1 MSTKRSEVGVVD
13 LAGAGGNLRPRVRI
27 RPDELVIYI
36 ILAVLALISLYPV
49 FVMFASSFKTQ
60 LDIFMH
66 PFALPSKISL
76 ANYLTAWSQ
85 AQIGTYFINSATI
98 SASTVALIVFIASMA
113 AYVFAR
119 FEFPGKQFLFLLLL
133 AGLVLPGRLALVPQ
147 FILVRN
153 LGLLDHR
160 TALVLIYTAGAMPFS
175 IFILTNYLR
184 TIPHEIEESA
194 VIDGASV
201 WIRYSRIMLPL
212 SRPGLAT
219 IAVFNLVGVWNDF
232 FLPLIILR
240 TPAKMTI
247 PVGLTVF
254 FGEYTVQWNLLF
266 AALAL
271 ASLPM
276 IILFLLMTRQFIRGL
291 TAGALKA

>member
-1 MSTKRSEVGVVD
+1 MSIRRSEGGVVG
-13 LAGAGGNLRPRVRI
+13 LAGPRGNLRPRTRI
-27 RPDELVIYI
+27 QPDELLISVI
-36 ILAVLALISLYPV
+36 LSVLAFISLYPV
-49 FVMFASSFKTQ
+49 FVMFVSSFKTQ

-66 PFALPSKISL
+66 PFALPSKFNL
-76 ANYLTAWSQ
+76 ANYVTAWAQ
-85 AQIGTYFINSATI
+85 AQMGTYFINSVAVST
-98 SASTVALIVFIASMA
+98 STVVLIVLFASMA

-119 FEFPGKQFLFLLLL
+119 FQFPGKQLLFLLLL

-175 IFILTNYLR
+175 IFILTNYLQ

-201 WIRYSRIMLPL
+201 WVRYARIMLPL

-276 IILFLLMTRQFIRGL
+276 IILFLLMTRQFIQGL